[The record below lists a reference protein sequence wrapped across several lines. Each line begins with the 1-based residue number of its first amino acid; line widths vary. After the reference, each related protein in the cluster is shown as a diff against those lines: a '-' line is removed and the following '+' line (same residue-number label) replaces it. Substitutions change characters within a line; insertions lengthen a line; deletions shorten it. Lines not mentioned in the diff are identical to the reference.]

1 MPIIRNK
8 GKQCQCFIVKN
19 VKDDT
24 LSLKDM
30 KIMSNKIQNVSISE
44 KLELKLKNVVDM
56 ARHVYYYC
64 QKLCLAF
71 QIWQACK
78 LHVQAFH
85 TNIKQ
90 FDSKKKVQICKVCCK
105 SFDTS
110 KSFYLNLQN
119 HIISDKINMKFISML
134 NKIE

>member
-64 QKLCLAF
+64 QKLYLAF
-71 QIWQACK
+71 Q
-78 LHVQAFH
+78 V
-85 TNIKQ
+85 
-90 FDSKKKVQICKVCCK
+90 
-105 SFDTS
+105 
-110 KSFYLNLQN
+110 
-119 HIISDKINMKFISML
+119 
-134 NKIE
+134 

>member
-44 KLELKLKNVVDM
+44 KLK
-56 ARHVYYYC
+56 
-64 QKLCLAF
+64 
-71 QIWQACK
+71 
-78 LHVQAFH
+78 
-85 TNIKQ
+85 
-90 FDSKKKVQICKVCCK
+90 
-105 SFDTS
+105 
-110 KSFYLNLQN
+110 
-119 HIISDKINMKFISML
+119 
-134 NKIE
+134 

>member
-1 MPIIRNK
+1 MLIIRNK

-24 LSLKDM
+24 LSLKDIKM
-30 KIMSNKIQNVSISE
+30 MSIKIQNVSISE
-44 KLELKLKNVVDM
+44 KLEYNIKNVVDM

-71 QIWQACK
+71 QIQQTCK
-78 LHVQAFH
+78 LHVQVFH

-90 FDSKKKVQICKVCCK
+90 FD
-105 SFDTS
+105 
-110 KSFYLNLQN
+110 
-119 HIISDKINMKFISML
+119 
-134 NKIE
+134 